1 MAPLKT
7 QRWMMP
13 SGDHPG
19 EHFASMT
26 QYGRAPLSEGALVG
40 GHPYLDVTRYF
51 VTLFCDGGYLTANA
65 SITAM
70 NGPNLGGQEGGRE
83 ADLNPA
89 YTEMLYML
97 DFRS

>member
-1 MAPLKT
+1 M
-7 QRWMMP
+7 W
-13 SGDHPG
+13 
-19 EHFASMT
+19 
-26 QYGRAPLSEGALVG
+26 RAPLSEVALVG
-40 GHPYLDVTRYF
+40 GHLYLDVMRHF